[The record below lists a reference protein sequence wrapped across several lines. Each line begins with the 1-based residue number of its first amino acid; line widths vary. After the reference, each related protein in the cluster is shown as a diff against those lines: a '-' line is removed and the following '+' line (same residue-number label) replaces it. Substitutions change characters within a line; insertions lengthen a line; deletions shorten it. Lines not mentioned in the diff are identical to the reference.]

1 MRYILLCFSLLYPFF
16 NYSQNN
22 IKVKAKGEFTT
33 KVETNNKELFELKCI
48 ESARV
53 NAIENTFGKVIMQGN
68 STYIQNSTNNKKNE
82 SYNSFNFI
90 SDTYV
95 NGEWLSDIEDP
106 KVEYTTVKGYNDKPE
121 FWIKVNVNG
130 YVKEITAAPINF
142 QFSTLSCDN
151 NINCKSEEFKDK
163 QDIFFYFK
171 APVSGFL
178 AIYLD
183 VPPENKTYKIFPYQ
197 LSKNPSNIRL
207 EKDTEYILFSKKKN
221 NLSEQVNEIVLSLT
235 KPNKPEV
242 NKLFVLFSPDQEIV
256 KPVLTSNKSN
266 EKNFQ
271 LPDSINSPDF
281 QKWIQ
286 VLKSYNKTIQVSTSY
301 ITINP

>member
-1 MRYILLCFSLLYPFF
+1 VEAS
-16 NYSQNN
+16 
-22 IKVKAKGEFTT
+22 GEFTT
-33 KVETNNKELFELKCI
+33 KFETNNKELFELKCI
-48 ESARV
+48 ETARV
-53 NAIENTFGKVIMQGN
+53 NAIENAFGKVIMQGN
-68 STYIQNSTNNKKNE
+68 STYIQNSTKNTKNE

-95 NGEWLSDIEDP
+95 NGEWVSNIDEP
-106 KVEYTTVKGYNDKPE
+106 KVEYITVKGYNDKPE
-121 FWIKVNVNG
+121 LWIKVNVRG
-130 YVKEITAAPINF
+130 YVKEITTAPINF
-142 QFSTLSCDN
+142 QFSPLSCDN

-171 APVSGFL
+171 SPVSGYL

-183 VPPENKTYKIFPYQ
+183 VPPENKTFKIFPYQ
-197 LSKNPSNIRL
+197 LAKNPSNIRV

-221 NLSEQVNEIVLSLT
+221 SLTEQVNEIVLSLT
-235 KPNKPEV
+235 KPNTPEV

-256 KPVLTSNKSN
+256 KPVLTSNKTTDKS
-266 EKNFQ
+266 FQ

-286 VLKSYNKTIQVSTSY
+286 VLKSYNKSIQISTSY

>member
-1 MRYILLCFSLLYPFF
+1 MRSILLSFILLSPFF
-16 NYSQNN
+16 VYSQNN
-22 IKVKAKGEFTT
+22 KKVEASGEFTT
-33 KVETNNKELFELKCI
+33 KFETNNKELFELKCI
-48 ESARV
+48 ETARV
-53 NAIENTFGKVIMQGN
+53 NAIENTFGKVVMQGN
-68 STYIQNSTNNKKNE
+68 STYIQNSTNNTKNE

-95 NGEWLSDIEDP
+95 NGEWVSDIEKP
-106 KVEYTTVKGYNDKPE
+106 KVEYLTVKGYNDKPE
-121 FWIKVNVNG
+121 IWIKVNVQG
-130 YVKEITAAPINF
+130 YVKEITTAPISF

-171 APVSGFL
+171 APVSGYL

-197 LSKNPSNIRL
+197 LAKNPSNIRL
-207 EKDTEYILFSKKKN
+207 EKDKEYILFSKKKN
-221 NLSEQVNEIVLSLT
+221 SLPEQVNEIVLSLT

-256 KPVLTSNKSN
+256 KPLLTTNKST

-271 LPDSINSPDF
+271 LPDSISSPEF

-286 VLKSYNKTIQVSTSY
+286 LLKSYNKTIQVSTSY